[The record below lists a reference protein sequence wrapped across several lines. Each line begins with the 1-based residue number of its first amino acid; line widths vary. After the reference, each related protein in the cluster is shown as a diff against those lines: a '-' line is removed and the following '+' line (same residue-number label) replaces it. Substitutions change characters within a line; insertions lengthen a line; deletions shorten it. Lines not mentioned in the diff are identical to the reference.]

1 MIDWGD
7 ARALDPPT
15 RGQDLNSRSILQ
27 LLGVRQAQGSTR
39 CHWRHPLGQQHSYLL
54 CSQET
59 ELRDLLQLHDVYELI
74 GLQEACGESTV
85 VNMTVESP
93 LGLHIDKLLFE
104 EISSLLVTGE
114 TFQIILFISRC
125 VLQGQGSLSSL
136 RGVDQQVKIDRT
148 SLNGGDAD
156 VVFPQYN
163 RQD

>member
-7 ARALDPPT
+7 VRALDPPT

-27 LLGVRQAQGSTR
+27 LLGVRQAQGSTG

-104 EISSLLVTGE
+104 EISKFIGDWRDLPNNFIYFQMCITRLRQ
-114 TFQIILFISRC
+114 TFEFA
-125 VLQGQGSLSSL
+125 GS
-136 RGVDQQVKIDRT
+136 
-148 SLNGGDAD
+148 
-156 VVFPQYN
+156 
-163 RQD
+163 